1 MVDGMTGEAGLRE
14 RKKAA
19 TRAALSQAAWSLM
32 LDGGLDA
39 ATPEAIAEA
48 AEVSPRTFRNY
59 FSSREEAILD
69 ELARR
74 YLTLVDRLRNRP
86 PDEPV
91 WDSLTAVA
99 SSAAAEIVGDRAKA
113 AALMRVVTDSPAMR
127 AQLLLVME
135 QMGTALAELIA
146 ERTGAD
152 PVRDLPTRLMA
163 STVGAALGA
172 GVGFWARGAT
182 DAPLAEVL
190 CECLARLRAGLP
202 LDEAA
207 RSG

>member
-32 LDGGLDA
+32 LEGGLDA

-74 YLTLVDRLRNRP
+74 YLTLADRLRNRP

-99 SSAAAEIVGDRAKA
+99 SSAASEIVGDRARA